1 MENCDHTVCLVLSIL
16 FLYDPALTAWLFE
29 NFIFELKAS
38 YSFKITCIL
47 VRHVMSLKKYG
58 GVISKNY
65 CLILW
70 SPNSTP
76 AILVSASV
84 EMASTSATVIYNKQ
98 YESGHPW

>member
-1 MENCDHTVCLVLSIL
+1 
-16 FLYDPALTAWLFE
+16 
-29 NFIFELKAS
+29 
-38 YSFKITCIL
+38 
-47 VRHVMSLKKYG
+47 MSLKKYG

-98 YESGHPW
+98 YESGPPLVNSSYKGKRISFKLDIGVCNFNHANEFVSITRLKKGRINLQRTNL